1 MERLGAELA
10 RVKTTPRPLSMVML
24 DLDDFKK
31 VNDRL
36 GHLAGDALLAGLA
49 QRLERQVRGDA
60 QVFRYGGEEFSVVL
74 PGSDAASALT
84 IAERLRAAVA
94 GEPFP
99 VADGQLL
106 RVTCSVGVVTLG
118 DETSVHEFVDA
129 ADQALLEAKRQGKN
143 RVIPRGLVVGA
154 SARH

>member
-1 MERLGAELA
+1 MLRNGELIASFVGSA
-10 RVKTTPRPLSMVML
+10 RGWSS
-24 DLDDFKK
+24 
-31 VNDRL
+31 
-36 GHLAGDALLAGLA
+36 
-49 QRLERQVRGDA
+49 RLERLAPLSQLTFLASYDVDHARLA
-60 QVFRYGGEEFSVVL
+60 QAYPSL
-74 PGSDAASALT
+74 P
-84 IAERLRAAVA
+84 ERLRAAVA